1 MVEKPMQ
8 DIITVVLVV
17 IFSMFVVLAGVK
29 VVAMLEGAGSAP
41 SGTTLTGVDA
51 DIENSSMQ
59 YIPLQESGRYNDCE
73 VIYHQ
78 ASQRGEYAIIASE
91 TEQDDMV
98 TLFYAVYSCTGAS
111 ATAGSYI

>member
-8 DIITVVLVV
+8 DIITVVLFVT
-17 IFSMFVVLAGVK
+17 FSMLVVLAGVK
-29 VVAMLEGAGSAP
+29 VVAMLAGAGSAP

-51 DIENSSMQ
+51 DTANSSTQ
-59 YIPLQESGRYNDCE
+59 YIPLQESGGYNDCE

-78 ASQRGEYAIIASE
+78 ASQRGEYAIIATE

-111 ATAGSYI
+111 ATVGSYI